1 MAFDGP
7 QADDYENVASLNR
20 AFLTVLRCD
29 ARSRHGLLPVSTEV
43 LERIAEL
50 TEMQVE
56 RLAAAPFLLLSFRE
70 QDDRYWDRVLADN
83 NDRDLFS
90 STGCDDLDTVVSA
103 GLGFVWQLARQNPYV
118 LRLFCGS
125 SLYWCERIAEQT
137 FFRLLDSVA
146 AQGGVPELRHAENRE
161 LWSKLLNQGVSVRAG
176 VRTAAHLSALQTI
189 LTRPAKLRQPAWAR
203 AARTTGRRSL
213 RVADDAA
220 G

>member
-7 QADDYENVASLNR
+7 QAADYENVASLNR

-29 ARSRHGLLPVSTEV
+29 ARSRQGMLPVATEV
-43 LERIAEL
+43 LDRITEL
-50 TEMQVE
+50 TDRQVE

-70 QDDRYWDRVLADN
+70 HDDRYWDRVLADN

-90 STGCDDLDTVVSA
+90 STGCDDLDIVVSA

-125 SLYWCERIAEQT
+125 SLYWCERIAELT
-137 FFRLLDSVA
+137 FFRLLASVA
-146 AQGGVPELRHAENRE
+146 AQGSAPVLRHAENRE
-161 LWSKLLNQGVSVRAG
+161 LWSKLLDQGVSVRAG
-176 VRTAAHLSALQTI
+176 IRTAAQLSALQTI
-189 LTRPAKLRQPAWAR
+189 LTRSTKQRPPAWAR
-203 AARTTGRRSL
+203 AARSSGRRGL

-220 G
+220 R